1 MQKAEYSIVHIEEYK
16 LESKVRSRVRSRAGT
31 QGSILDEHFFF
42 SFSGKVRDNN
52 EKFSMVADTGHVSI
66 VSNDFPGKTTVYE
79 CVL

>member
-1 MQKAEYSIVHIEEYK
+1 VSGHVPGHKAAFWMNI
-16 LESKVRSRVRSRAGT
+16 
-31 QGSILDEHFFF
+31 FF

-52 EKFSMVADTGHVSI
+52 EKFSMVADTGHVPI